1 MNTDTNLPDV
11 YRSFAHTRADAS
23 QLSLCLGN
31 GLPQLGPAPVRKVDL
46 PPVDLEAL
54 LLELQQHP
62 VPGGVRFPDLIPYH
76 LKQQEKHT
84 SAHQIRCPCAQQ
96 NTNRAEKSAESG
108 ARQCATY
115 IELEQEGV
123 ARRRHLLELVLHG
136 ATHRENRATA
146 AACKSH
152 HRSNISA
159 AATQNTPRRARTSTT
174 PTPPLRGAGRR
185 GLLRS

>member
-76 LKQQEKHT
+76 LKQQETHLSPSDQVSLRTTKHE
-84 SAHQIRCPCAQQ
+84 QGRKI
-96 NTNRAEKSAESG
+96 SG
-108 ARQCATY
+108 
-115 IELEQEGV
+115 I
-123 ARRRHLLELVLHG
+123 
-136 ATHRENRATA
+136 
-146 AACKSH
+146 
-152 HRSNISA
+152 
-159 AATQNTPRRARTSTT
+159 
-174 PTPPLRGAGRR
+174 RGAPVCD
-185 GLLRS
+185 LH